1 MLIQSLRVPSFAAKD
16 DQHGVSTHISRHVPP
31 APRVR
36 QGPVGGMVTVKRFAC
51 GDVIPGCTRVVTGAG
66 DQSVLDQVLAH
77 AAAEHGLVNPPLS
90 LMELVMAHTHPAL
103 IRGRGHLRLVD
114 PAARPFDPVPGTGH
128 DAGEVPLD
136 GGIPRVT
143 EPAPVRRIRA
153 HESYRHECVL
163 YAGLNDFLTRMVP
176 FIRDGLAREE
186 PVMVA
191 VAEPRLRALRSALGP
206 DADAVR
212 FEDMAALGA
221 NPARI
226 IPAWREFTRQHCG
239 PGHPVRGIGEPIW
252 AGRRPADIVESQFHE
267 ALLNTAVAPDT
278 PLWLLC
284 PYDTTTLDDA
294 VLTEAHRSHP
304 VIVRDGNY
312 RGSTSY
318 GGAVHIDTLFQQPL
332 PAPAGPTGIVFDAD
346 RRRHIEQLI
355 RHARTAGLPVDRA
368 AKLAI
373 AAHDVAAAAYAGTGD
388 ARIRLWP
395 DGTTLICEI
404 TDPGVITDPMIGRNG
419 TTGSARDR
427 AAGLANVLCD
437 LVQIRSSAHGTTT
450 RIHTRV

>member
-1 MLIQSLRVPSFAAKD
+1 
-16 DQHGVSTHISRHVPP
+16 
-31 APRVR
+31 
-36 QGPVGGMVTVKRFAC
+36 
-51 GDVIPGCTRVVTGAG
+51 
-66 DQSVLDQVLAH
+66 
-77 AAAEHGLVNPPLS
+77 
-90 LMELVMAHTHPAL
+90 
-103 IRGRGHLRLVD
+103 
-114 PAARPFDPVPGTGH
+114 
-128 DAGEVPLD
+128 
-136 GGIPRVT
+136 
-143 EPAPVRRIRA
+143 
-153 HESYRHECVL
+153 
-163 YAGLNDFLTRMVP
+163 MVP

-284 PYDTTTLDDA
+284 PYDTTTLSDE
-294 VLTEAHRSHP
+294 VLAEAHRSHP
-304 VIVRDGNY
+304 VIVRGGDY

-355 RHARTAGLPVDRA
+355 RHARTAGLPPGPVVR
-368 AKLAI
+368 LAV
-373 AAHDVAAAAYAGTGD
+373 AAHDVATAAHTGTGD

-395 DGTTLICEI
+395 DGTALICEI
-404 TDPGVITDPMIGRNG
+404 TDPDVITDPMLGRNG
-419 TTGSARDR
+419 TTGTTRDR
-427 AAGLANVLCD
+427 AAKLANELCD
-437 LVQIRSSAHGTTT
+437 LVQIRSTPHGTTT